1 MENLNRKNL
10 EKEYQRKYR
19 ELNKEKIKNWKKAYE
34 EKNKEKILRQKRE
47 LYQKLKKENPEKL
60 RQLHINRREYM
71 QNRRKTFSGNPNIKG
86 KPWTQEEY
94 DILLSGINET
104 EMVKILGRSLISIQ
118 QRKWKLRHHIKPKM
132 IENFEDILLE
142 RYEKEDLEEL

>member
-1 MENLNRKNL
+1 MRIRNPEKR
-10 EKEYQRKYR
+10 KEYQRKYR
-19 ELNKEKIKNWKKAYE
+19 ELNKEKIKEWKKTYE
-34 EKNKEKILRQKRE
+34 GKNKEKILKQKRE

-60 RQLHINRREYM
+60 KQLHINHKKYM

-94 DILLSGINET
+94 DIILSGINET

-118 QRKWKLRHHIKPKM
+118 QRKWKLRHHIRPKM
-132 IENFEDILLE
+132 IEFKEKLIIQRLEKNNWED
-142 RYEKEDLEEL
+142 

>member
-1 MENLNRKNL
+1 MRIKNI
-10 EKEYQRKYR
+10 EREREYQKRYR
-19 ELNKEKIKNWKKAYE
+19 ENNKEEIKKRRKIYH
-34 EKNKEKILRQKRE
+34 EKNREKILKQKRE
-47 LYQKLKKENPEKL
+47 LYQKIKRENPEKL
-60 RQLHINRREYM
+60 KKFHIGRREYM
-71 QNRRKTFSGNPNIKG
+71 QNRRKKFSGNSEVKG

-94 DILLSGINET
+94 DVLLSGINET

-142 RYEKEDLEEL
+142 RYDKEDQEEF